1 MSRYRFADL
10 QSEYAQLWR
19 HMDIRPERRADV
31 DRIAAKL
38 LASKERYKSVAHITG
53 APWYLIAAL
62 HQRESSA
69 DFTRHLHEGSL
80 LTDRTKRIPKG
91 RPAHGHPPFTW
102 EESAIDALTVGP
114 HDMRSVGPWTIER
127 ICFEAEKYNGEG
139 YRNRGLPS
147 PYLWSFSTNYL
158 SGKYVAD
165 GHFDPHAVDK
175 QCGVA
180 PIIKRLAELDRSI
193 DLGGPGALVASVAP
207 VQAPAFRETFRAP
220 SPTPLP
226 ALQNDDALVRLIT
239 DSLLAKVRAQPIGA
253 NGPAPKILSP
263 IDKFLGGEALA
274 GSKTTL
280 AIGAYALLSILE
292 STGAASATSPTS
304 EIMTTLIASFGGLGV
319 LAKIDRAI
327 KAISMV
333 AVEESR

>member
-19 HMDIRPERRADV
+19 RMEIRPERRAEV
-31 DRIAAKL
+31 DRIAARL
-38 LASKERYKSVAHITG
+38 LANKARYQLVAHITG
-53 APWYLIAAL
+53 APWHLIAAL

-69 DFTRHLHEGSL
+69 DFTRHLHEGSP
-80 LTDRTKRIPKG
+80 LTDRTKRVPKG
-91 RPAHGHPPFTW
+91 RPQHGHPPFTW
-102 EESAIDALTVGP
+102 EESAIDALTVGA
-114 HDMRSVGPWTIER
+114 HDMRSVGPWTVER
-127 ICFEAEKYNGEG
+127 ICFEAEKYNGYG
-139 YRNRGLPS
+139 YRNMGLPS
-147 PYLWSFSTNYL
+147 PYLWSFSTNYH

-165 GHFDPHAVDK
+165 GHFDRHAVDK

-180 PIIKRLAELDRSI
+180 PVIKRLAELDRSI
-193 DLGGPGALVASVAP
+193 DIGGPGPMIASVSP
-207 VQAPAFRETFRAP
+207 IPAPAFSEDLRAP
-220 SPTPLP
+220 RATPVLAP
-226 ALQNDDALVRLIT
+226 QNQDALARLII
-239 DSLLAKVRAQPIGA
+239 DSLLAKTRAQPSGA
-253 NGPAPKILSP
+253 NGAAPKILSS

-292 STGAASATSPTS
+292 ATGAASATSPTS

-333 AVEESR
+333 AVEDSL